1 MNENQT
7 PSKSSLAS
15 RTEPRSWYWAEM
27 PLWVGALSTAWFF
40 WFGGDRLEVAIG
52 NPIFYAALLGWL
64 FTVILW
70 LSFSVVRHAEALAEK
85 LGEPYGT
92 LILTISVITIE
103 VTMIAAVML
112 VGKSN
117 PTLARD
123 TMFAVLMIVM
133 NGMIGVTL
141 LVGGWRHQEQ
151 GYNLQGANA
160 FLSVVIPLSVLGLVL
175 PRFTSSTPDASAS
188 PLLAVYLILMS
199 TGLYVVFLGIQTF
212 RHQDFFRQPEAE
224 AKGSDEDAEASRADE
239 AEHPPSGRSLG
250 YHAVFLVLSMLPIV
264 LLAKKLAVLINHA
277 INVVGAPEALGGILV
292 AVLVLSPEAF
302 SALRAAW
309 HNRLQRTVNLCF
321 GSALATICLTIPA
334 VLVIGFITG
343 SSVQLGLGNEDL
355 ILLLLTLVV
364 SIVTFSGTRTNVLQG
379 AVHLILFVTYLVLV
393 FD

>member
-1 MNENQT
+1 M
-7 PSKSSLAS
+7 PSDKVVV
-15 RTEPRSWYWAEM
+15 PRPWYWAEM
-27 PLWVGALSTAWFF
+27 SLWVGVLSSGWFF
-40 WFGGDRLEVAIG
+40 WFGDRLEMAIE
-52 NPIFYAALLGWL
+52 NPLVYAAFLVWL

-70 LSFSVVRHAEALAEK
+70 LSFAVVRHAESLAEK

-92 LILTISVITIE
+92 LILTIAVITIE

-133 NGMIGVTL
+133 NGMVGLTL

-160 FLSVVIPLSVLGLVL
+160 FLSVVIPLAVLGLIL
-175 PRFTSSTPDASAS
+175 PRFTASTPDASAS

-199 TGLYVVFLGIQTF
+199 IGLYAIFLGIQTF
-212 RHQDFFRQPEAE
+212 RHQDFFRQPVTDVTEE
-224 AKGSDEDAEASRADE
+224 RENDEVDHD
-239 AEHPPSGRSLG
+239 HPPSGRSIG
-250 YHAVFLVLSMLPIV
+250 YHAMFLVLSMLPIV
-264 LLAKKLAVLINHA
+264 LLAKNLAVLINHA
-277 INVVGAPEALGGILV
+277 ISEIGAPEALGGILV
-292 AVLVLSPEAF
+292 AVLVLSPEAM

-309 HNRLQRTVNLCF
+309 HNQLQRTVNICL

-343 SSVQLGLGNEDL
+343 NSIQLGLGNEDL
-355 ILLLLTLVV
+355 ILLVLTLVV
-364 SIVTFSGTRTNVLQG
+364 SIVTFGGTRTNVLQG